1 MENQKNSDNNEKQ
14 NDKKSKNEGPESRMA
29 ESRHEKPIPNQN
41 WDQAQ
46 RRNQAGPRGY
56 GDSTG
61 IMKGER
67 ENGMERMEEKD
78 PKNQKDKKDQ
88 KDNKD
93 KKGKS

>member
-1 MENQKNSDNNEKQ
+1 MENKKNSDKNEKQ
-14 NDKKSKNEGPESRMA
+14 DDKNSKNDGAESRMA
-29 ESRHEKPIPNQN
+29 ESRHEKPVQNQN

-61 IMKGER
+61 IKKGER

-78 PKNQKDKKDQ
+78 PKDQDDLKDQ
-88 KDNKD
+88 KKD
-93 KKGKS
+93 DKN

>member
-1 MENQKNSDNNEKQ
+1 MENQKDSNKRNKEKDQ
-14 NDKKSKNEGPESRMA
+14 DSKNKGPESRMA
-29 ESRHEKPIPNQN
+29 ESRHEKPLQNQN
-41 WDQAQ
+41 FDQAQ

-78 PKNQKDKKDQ
+78 PKDQKDQ
-88 KDNKD
+88 KDSNK
-93 KKGKS
+93 S

>member
-1 MENQKNSDNNEKQ
+1 MENQKNSDNSKKQ
-14 NDKKSKNEGPESRMA
+14 KATDSKNEGPESRMA
-29 ESRHEKPIPNQN
+29 ESRHEKPQNQN
-41 WDQAQ
+41 FDQAQ

-78 PKNQKDKKDQ
+78 PKNQKDLKEKKDRE
-88 KDNKD
+88 NEE
-93 KKGKS
+93 KS

>member
-1 MENQKNSDNNEKQ
+1 MENKKTSDNSDKQKDKNN
-14 NDKKSKNEGPESRMA
+14 KNEGAESRMA
-29 ESRHEKPIPNQN
+29 ESRHEKPQNQN

-78 PKNQKDKKDQ
+78 PKNQKDQKDQ
-88 KDNKD
+88 KDREDKNK
-93 KKGKS
+93 S

>member
-1 MENQKNSDNNEKQ
+1 MAMENQKKSDNNKKHNEK
-14 NDKKSKNEGPESRMA
+14 GPEKRMA
-29 ESRHEKPIPNQN
+29 ESRHEKPLQNQN
-41 WDQAQ
+41 FDQAQ

-78 PKNQKDKKDQ
+78 PKDEKNQKDK
-88 KDNKD
+88 D
-93 KKGKS
+93 KN